1 MLNFLRPKRIIQKV
15 KFKKTEL
22 LGVRLKPAKQLEST
36 CWFYSIVNLIK
47 HSPILR
53 NNIAYSVAMHQELR
67 NAAQNARNRP
77 DSKNS
82 CSKQELYY
90 RTLKMIAGNKVN
102 NAGLANFIS
111 KMSGRVLHNVYKTN
125 MSKERPTNVKS
136 EIRSKLL
143 NRGAYTHEQFK
154 VLKELLNR
162 LKLPS
167 DVISKTPKPGYTH
180 AGALLEFNMY
190 FRTINSPHSAH
201 AVIGTYS
208 RMGVPKVLNSAHPAI
223 YNINWTKSMNEVN
236 AQFRNKWST
245 IPWSNNANFRGLY
258 RKTDIYVKKLY

>member
-1 MLNFLRPKRIIQKV
+1 MLNFLKPRRIIQKV

-22 LGVRLKPAKQLEST
+22 LGVRLKPATQIEST

-67 NAAQNARNRP
+67 NAAARNRP
-77 DSKNS
+77 NSKNS

-90 RTLKMIAGNKVN
+90 RTLKLVAGNKVN
-102 NAGLANFIS
+102 NAGLANFMS

-125 MSKERPTNVKS
+125 MSRARPTNAKS
-136 EIRSKLL
+136 EIRSKIL

-154 VLKELLNR
+154 VLKELLIR

-180 AGALLEFNMY
+180 AGALLEFNMN
-190 FRTINSPHSAH
+190 FRNGSSTHSAH
-201 AVIGTYS
+201 AVIGTFN
-208 RMGVPKVLNSAHPAI
+208 RFGRAKVLNSAHPAI
-223 YNINWTKSMNEVN
+223 YNINWTKPIHEIN
-236 AQFRNKWST
+236 AQFRNKWPK
-245 IPWSNNANFRGLY
+245 IPWSNNANYRGFY
-258 RKTDIYVKKLY
+258 SKTDVYVKKLY